1 MNKITMS
8 FILALAFFV
17 AFVPVSNADM
27 AKEGSGNYKSAMSG
41 TSKFISVEKER
52 FYMTFDTT
60 GVVAEAPPDSP
71 LFNATFHALGALEA
85 IKGAYKDSGFAIYYR
100 PNGDKVYMTW
110 QASGTL
116 GVKSADRKLTM
127 TFVGGTGECA
137 GIEGGGELTGVAGLY
152 RRPTKK
158 VAVSMSVG
166 KFHWKIPEK
175 KK

>member
-1 MNKITMS
+1 MNRITMS

-27 AKEGSGNYKSAMSG
+27 AKEGSGNYKSVMTFTFKA
-41 TSKFISVEKER
+41 ISVEKER
-52 FYMTFDTT
+52 LYMTFDVI
-60 GVVAEAPPDSP
+60 GGISEAPADSP

-100 PNGDKVYMTW
+100 PNGDKVYTTW
-110 QASGTL
+110 QATGTL
-116 GVKSADRKLTM
+116 GGTDRKLTL

-137 GIEGGGELTGVAGLY
+137 GIEGGGELTAVGGLY

-166 KFHWKIPEK
+166 KFHWKIPQK

>member
-1 MNKITMS
+1 MNRMIVS
-8 FILALAFFV
+8 FILALFLFV

-27 AKEGSGNYKSAMSG
+27 AMEGSGNYRSVMSG
-41 TSKFISVEKER
+41 PSKALLWEKER
-52 FYMTFDTT
+52 LYMTFDVT
-60 GVVAEAPPDSP
+60 GVIAEAPADSP

-127 TFVGGTGECA
+127 IFVGGTGECA

-152 RRPTKK
+152 SRPTKK

-166 KFHWKIPEK
+166 KFHWKIPQTK
-175 KK
+175 K